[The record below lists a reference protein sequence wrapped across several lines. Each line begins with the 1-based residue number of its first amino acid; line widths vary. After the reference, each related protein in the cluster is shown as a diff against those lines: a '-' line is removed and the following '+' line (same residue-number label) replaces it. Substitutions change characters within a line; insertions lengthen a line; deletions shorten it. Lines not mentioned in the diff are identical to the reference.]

1 MIDMIDSPYA
11 YNEDLKEL
19 IYNRG
24 IDANPEPAET
34 RTPETI
40 RIHRAA

>member
-24 IDANPEPAET
+24 ITANSEAAEP
-34 RTPETI
+34 RETI
-40 RIHRAA
+40 RIYRAA